1 MRGMDPR
8 MQTNPLQDI
17 VGGGGS
23 GWSIQGQEPQAE
35 AGEGDSSVSGL
46 LECLQDS
53 DYLVATT
60 SEN

>member
-17 VGGGGS
+17 VVS
-23 GWSIQGQEPQAE
+23 GWSLQGQEPQAE